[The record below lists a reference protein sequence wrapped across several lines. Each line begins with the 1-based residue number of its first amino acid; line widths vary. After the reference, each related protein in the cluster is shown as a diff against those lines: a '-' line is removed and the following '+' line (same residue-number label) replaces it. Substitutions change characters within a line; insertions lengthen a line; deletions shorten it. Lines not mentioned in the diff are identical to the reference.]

1 MVARV
6 KLKVGTPRPQTR
18 RSAMSDRIR
27 KNRPALKH
35 GGYSRTPVLPDEDFF
50 EFQIHYRALISELRP
65 NGALETD
72 IVRDIAVLIWRK
84 KNLGSLRQRH
94 RIAAFYSDD
103 RSSDFQRELEQMEP
117 KRLQALE
124 EQARQTVIAEATT
137 IDCLMENLAVEER
150 IQAMIDR
157 CLKRLLLS
165 RGLKSLPS
173 ST

>member
-6 KLKVGTPRPQTR
+6 KLTHPALKHG
-18 RSAMSDRIR
+18 SDRVR

-35 GGYSRTPVLPDEDFF
+35 GGYSRTPVLANEDFF
-50 EFQIHYRALISELRP
+50 EFEIHYRAVMSELRP

-84 KNLGSLRQRH
+84 KNLESLRQRH
-94 RIAAFYSDD
+94 RLAALYSDA

-117 KRLQALE
+117 EKLQALE
-124 EQARQTVIAEATT
+124 EQTRQAIIAEATT
-137 IDCLMENLAVEER
+137 IDRLMENLAVEER

-157 CLKRLLLS
+157 FKRLLLL

-173 ST
+173 SSST